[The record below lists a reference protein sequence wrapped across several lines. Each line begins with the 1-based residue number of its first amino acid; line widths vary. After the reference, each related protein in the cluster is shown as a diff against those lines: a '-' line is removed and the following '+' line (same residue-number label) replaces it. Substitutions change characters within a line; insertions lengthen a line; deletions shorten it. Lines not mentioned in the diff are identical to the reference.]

1 MARKAPPISV
11 KDLTAALAIGKE
23 QGKQES
29 LVAEKRPDSPV
40 KKPGGPPWPGYPN
53 PMPPGKDWPV
63 ELAINANNIRRTG
76 TPPLVNDNDY
86 GPGSD
91 KWPQTPGRDWQISHG
106 EHFGDRGEIIQDPG
120 FGIDPGGNPI
130 RLPHM
135 EQTPEEQERNKG
147 LHDWKYH
154 DGEEPDTFDKVLE
167 VASELN
173 SNQLKILKEIPS
185 NINKLDSSERLKIMR
200 DITGRVMKAELP
212 ANNIRR
218 LSESGHTTVPDP
230 DNPGRLKI
238 IDSLGPQA
246 GLNLGGGRFL
256 YNYEIKMLRD
266 QFTGASEKER
276 NRLIEMYSDKPFRGL
291 VQYVRGDLNF
301 HPRPLTYTLF

>member
-154 DGEEPDTFDKVLE
+154 DGEEPGTFDKVLE

-173 SNQLKILKEIPS
+173 PNQLKILKEIPS
-185 NINKLDSSERLKIMR
+185 NINKLAPAEKLKIMK

-218 LSESGHTTVPDP
+218 LKDTGHKTDYTGGFRLGDDGKLHPVMGIKKADASNNIRRLNESGHQTVFDP
-230 DNPGRLKI
+230 ITGQLKI
-238 IDSLGPQA
+238 VKTIQCIVA
-246 GLNLGGGRFL
+246 
-256 YNYEIKMLRD
+256 
-266 QFTGASEKER
+266 T
-276 NRLIEMYSDKPFRGL
+276 
-291 VQYVRGDLNF
+291 
-301 HPRPLTYTLF
+301 

>member
-1 MARKAPPISV
+1 MAITV
-11 KDLTAALAIGKE
+11 KDLRAAQEAGIN
-23 QGKQES
+23 QGRREG
-29 LVAEKRPDSPV
+29 LVAGKGGSPGQPYEEPTGP
-40 KKPGGPPWPGYPN
+40 KPNEPYVPAPGR
-53 PMPPGKDWPV
+53 K
-63 ELAINANNIRRTG
+63 LAINANNIRRTG

-106 EHFGDRGEIIQDPG
+106 EHFDEYGRIIQDPG

-135 EQTPEEQERNKG
+135 EQSPEKQERNKG

-173 SNQLKILKEIPS
+173 SDQLKILKEIPS
-185 NINKLDSSERLKIMR
+185 NINRLDPAERLKIMR
-200 DITGRVMKAELP
+200 DVTGRVMKAELP

-218 LSESGHTTVPDP
+218 LKDTGHKTDYTGGFRLGDDGKLHPVMGIKKADASNNIRRLNESGHQTVFDP
-230 DNPGRLKI
+230 ITGQLKI
-238 IDSLGPQA
+238 VKTI
-246 GLNLGGGRFL
+246 
-256 YNYEIKMLRD
+256 
-266 QFTGASEKER
+266 
-276 NRLIEMYSDKPFRGL
+276 
-291 VQYVRGDLNF
+291 
-301 HPRPLTYTLF
+301 